1 MSYNGHVHLFVSIC
15 NTLKNYECISKF
27 LMGQKTNKQTNKMQ
41 EMVTLYII
49 IKSNSDYNG
58 QKLRWTLT
66 LDLSRIK
73 GQAAHS
79 TVLIGGKQ

>member
-1 MSYNGHVHLFVSIC
+1 
-15 NTLKNYECISKF
+15 
-27 LMGQKTNKQTNKMQ
+27 MGQKTNKQTNKMQ